1 MTFHFTFVVF
11 QHSCIDQ
18 LLQIR
23 VVDHAD
29 NVSIV
34 FSFFVCDGK
43 SAPVVCTQN

>member
-23 VVDHAD
+23 VVDHAN

-34 FSFFVCDGK
+34 FVSFLRAGK
-43 SAPVVCTQN
+43 SALIVCTQN